1 MFEILLKIV
10 SKILLIISQF
20 FFKILLEL
28 KNIFLFK
35 YKFIILLFIIE
46 IIVKYIT
53 K

>member
-46 IIVKYIT
+46 IIVKYFT